1 MKAGDVV
8 KCKAD
13 IWFNAY
19 GDESRAVTKDDP
31 PALVIAT
38 KRVGGAVFLRLD
50 SVNED
55 TWFWEDG
62 FVPARLN

>member
-13 IWFNAY
+13 
-19 GDESRAVTKDDP
+19 
-31 PALVIAT
+31 IAT